1 MYQVMSLFFIISE
14 DQSMDYLNKYLK
26 LIKILL
32 LKNLNAWVAELFLM
46 LC

>member
-32 LKNLNAWVAELFLM
+32 LKNLNA
-46 LC
+46 